1 MEEKAAGWWVRV
13 RRRCGEE
20 VDSGVIARTHLRL
33 DLVLDECQVVPGDDR
48 DGQPDEDAGDQDC
61 QARADDTDEPARAQL
76 HRGALLRSQ

>member
-1 MEEKAAGWWVRV
+1 MEEKAAGWCVRV

-20 VDSGVIARTHLRL
+20 VESGVIARTHLRL
-33 DLVLDECQVVPGDDR
+33 DLVFDECQVVPGDDR